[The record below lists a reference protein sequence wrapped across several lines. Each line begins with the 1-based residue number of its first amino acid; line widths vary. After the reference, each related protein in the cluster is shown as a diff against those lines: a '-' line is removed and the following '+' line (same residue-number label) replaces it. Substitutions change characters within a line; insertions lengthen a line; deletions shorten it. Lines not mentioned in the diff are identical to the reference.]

1 PSSPVAGDAEGG
13 PMSQNFKIAFTLEEG
28 DIAYFRKLFNN
39 ARRQVDDQDTAQ
51 VISAVQALIGRVR
64 ETKKTPSFV
73 QDAIDV
79 LEDLI
84 KMIQDP
90 DYELPRAQRTEVLA
104 ALSYFANPEDL
115 IPDQIPGLGFL
126 DDAIMIKIMEN
137 EFKHELW
144 GYRQFAKFRQG
155 AEQRPWTTVARQRLP
170 QRLVDYRK
178 KIRAE
183 VDRRKKERSFSWW

>member
-1 PSSPVAGDAEGG
+1 
-13 PMSQNFKIAFTLEEG
+13 MSQNFKIAFTLEES

-39 ARRQVDDQDTAQ
+39 ARKQVDEQDTAQ
-51 VISAVQALIGRVR
+51 VISAVQGLIARVR

-73 QDAIDV
+73 QDAITV

-90 DYELPRAQRTEVLA
+90 DYELPRTQRTEVMA

-126 DDAIMIKIMEN
+126 DDAIMIKILED
-137 EFKHELW
+137 EFRHELW
-144 GYRQFAKFRQG
+144 GYRKFARFRAG
-155 AEQRPWTTVARQRLP
+155 AEQRPWTSVAKERLP
-170 QRLVDYRK
+170 HRLEEQRRA
-178 KIRAE
+178 IRADI
-183 VDRRKKERSFSWW
+183 DRRKRERRVSWW

>member
-1 PSSPVAGDAEGG
+1 
-13 PMSQNFKIAFTLEEG
+13 MSQNFKIAFTLEEG